1 MTSCLLVK
9 KNNSV
14 KNKLFKTALKLA
26 GNKGLSQTFVGKIL
40 KEYGI
45 QNCRTNQIVVNG
57 YTMILD
63 KDDVMQLSLFPY
75 EPTETNLVKQHVKEL
90 DIVVDVGANIGY
102 YTLLLAQLKAQVY
115 SFEPEPH
122 NFELLKKNVELN
134 HFSNVTFYNK
144 AVSNINGKAKLVL
157 ADYGT
162 GQHKLG
168 DSKFGTKT
176 IDIEVT
182 TLNLDK
188 IDFAKIDV
196 EGAELLALKG
206 MKVLPFKMIV
216 EFNTENLKEH
226 GSTPDEFFDFVR
238 NYSIKQIL
246 TVGHEQQRAPDCPP
260 PWLPPARRALPQPP
274 RRPAHFRLW

>member
-1 MTSCLLVK
+1 MT

-14 KNKLFKTALKLA
+14 KNKLFKTALKVA
-26 GNKGLSQTFVGKIL
+26 GNKGLSQTFIGKIL

-45 QNCRTNQIVVNG
+45 KNCKTNQIVVND

-75 EPTETNLVKQHVKEL
+75 EQIETNLVKQYVKEL

-102 YTLLLAQLKAQVY
+102 YTLLMASLKAQVH

-134 HFSNVTFYNK
+134 HFSNVILHNK
-144 AVSNINGKAKLVL
+144 AVSNINGKTKLVL
-157 ADYGT
+157 ADHGT

-168 DSKFGTKT
+168 NSKFGTKT
-176 IDIEVT
+176 IDVEVT

-196 EGAELLALKG
+196 EGAELLTLKG
-206 MKVLPFKMIV
+206 MKVLPAKMIV
-216 EFNTENLKEH
+216 EFNTENFKEH
-226 GSTPDEFFDFVR
+226 GYTPYEFFDFVR
-238 NYSIKQIL
+238 NYSIKQITKNGL
-246 TVGHEQQRAPDCPP
+246 MEIDYEKLLENKMAAN
-260 PWLPPARRALPQPP
+260 LFLY
-274 RRPAHFRLW
+274 